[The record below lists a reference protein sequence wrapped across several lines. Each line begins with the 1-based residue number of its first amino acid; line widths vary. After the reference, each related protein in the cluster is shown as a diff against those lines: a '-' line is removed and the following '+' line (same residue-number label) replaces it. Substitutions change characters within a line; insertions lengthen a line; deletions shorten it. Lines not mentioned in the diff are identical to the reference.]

1 MHPPAPDTPAGGP
14 AYVER
19 PSVDPESPPSS
30 TPSWDGSAPS
40 SGSADSDATEEKRPA
55 PLPTQPLRLVRKEQW
70 ETLTSPVRFDIIEL
84 LSNYGPC
91 SVNDLAWQ
99 LGRNSDSLYYHVR
112 KLVATEM
119 IIVAGERVLSGQN
132 TETLYRLN
140 GTHVEVDDLAN
151 PEARPYVTRLL
162 SAVLR
167 MTDRE
172 TRQAL
177 ETDDASLSHHG
188 PDRNFAA
195 RRDLVWLGEEHLR
208 DVNEHLNAI
217 QAIFKKARAERTGRL
232 YSVTTFLAPLI
243 RATDPQGRSLS

>member
-1 MHPPAPDTPAGGP
+1 MHPPSHETPSGAP
-14 AYVER
+14 AYVED
-19 PSVDPESPPSS
+19 PSVHPKSPP
-30 TPSWDGSAPS
+30 PSAPLEEASAAKS
-40 SGSADSDATEEKRPA
+40 SNGNGA
-55 PLPTQPLRLVRKEQW
+55 PKTPTQPLRLNKKEQW

-112 KLVATEM
+112 KLAATEM

-140 GTHVEVDDLAN
+140 GTHVVVDDLAN
-151 PEARPYVTRLL
+151 PEARPYITRLL

-177 ETDDASLSHHG
+177 EGDDTRLSHTG
-188 PDRNFAA
+188 PRRNFSA
-195 RRDLVWLGEEHLR
+195 RRDLVWLNDDQLH
-208 DVNEHLNAI
+208 DVNEHLDAI

-232 YSVTTFLAPLI
+232 YSATTFLAPLV
-243 RATDPQGRSLS
+243 RATDPQGRPLD